1 MFRSRSSPLSAYEFL
16 KCCNK
21 CSLVVAVAAQS
32 LCLPSWLQITTL
44 DPTWIPPCC
53 NDLLW
58 WGWTKMSLSKSTGAG
73 LATVYHPPPMQ
84 MIEYWRSL
92 VSFNSGLNVSWST
105 HLHQPS
111 ESLSRNLQIMCI
123 CCLPSEY
130 GIITA
135 FKSGWMK
142 IQPSTQ
148 HPA

>member
-1 MFRSRSSPLSAYEFL
+1 MFGSLSSPFSAYEFL
-16 KCCNK
+16 KSCKK
-21 CSLVVAVAAQS
+21 CSLVVTVAVAAQS
-32 LCLPSWLQITTL
+32 LCLPSWLQITPL
-44 DPTWIPPCC
+44 DPTWIPPCR

-58 WGWTKMSLSKSTGAG
+58 WGWTKMSLSKSAGAW
-73 LATVYHPPPMQ
+73 HPCTNTNVN
-84 MIEYWRSL
+84 WRSL
-92 VSFNSGLNVSWST
+92 MSFNSGLNVSWST
-105 HLHQPS
+105 YLHRPR
-111 ESLSRNLQIMCI
+111 ESMSRNLQIMCI